1 MEKKKR
7 ERRADAALFA
17 LYLLGLL
24 LLLFWREKRGEPGFN
39 LMPLRSVKVYCRILF
54 TPGWSE
60 ELRRYAWINFLGNL
74 LLFVPLGVFL
84 PRLLPPLR
92 RFALFA
98 AAVCAFLIIIE
109 GLQFLTARGSMDID
123 DLILNLLG
131 ACAGF
136 ALRRGGK
143 E

>member
-17 LYLLGLL
+17 LYLLALL
-24 LLLFWREKRGEPGFN
+24 MLLFCREKRGAPAFN
-39 LMPLRSVKVYCRILF
+39 LVPLHTIRGYCRILF
-54 TPGWSE
+54 TPGWSG
-60 ELRRYAWINFLGNL
+60 ELRRYAWVNFLGNL
-74 LLFVPLGVFL
+74 LLFVPLGLFT
-84 PRLLPPLR
+84 PRLFPPLR

-109 GLQFLTARGSMDID
+109 GLQLLTARGSMDID
-123 DLILNLLG
+123 DLLLNLLG

-136 ALRRGGK
+136 ALRRGRR